1 MNLIWAGEGKGGKV
15 SPTNLFNAIAKQ
27 YVRGAKRECH
37 KTSSNFIFFELCR
50 FVIFRRK
57 QQQDAHELLCCL
69 LDGMASEE
77 KENKKGI

>member
-37 KTSSNFIFFELCR
+37 KTSSNLFFFFLNY
-50 FVIFRRK
+50 V
-57 QQQDAHELLCCL
+57 D
-69 LDGMASEE
+69 S
-77 KENKKGI
+77 